1 MLIALCSDKGS
12 PGTTTS
18 ALALASAWAGS
29 AVLVETD
36 LFGGDL
42 AVRLRT
48 GRGDALPEAPTVLT
62 VAAAARTSCDPDLV
76 SRYAHTFTGS
86 LAVVPGHLCAEQ
98 AGRGVDWE
106 LLGSALAASEVP
118 VFVDLGRLQAAS
130 PLVGLAARADLVVV
144 VGRPVP
150 GSVIRLRVRLNRLVP
165 AMAAHPAA
173 QRGRSPRVYPLLVS
187 TGRHGPANVADLRR
201 VLRDSPAHPFV
212 AGAGFVAME
221 PGAVSRLERGEE
233 PTKRLSRT
241 ALLRSAGAICDDVT
255 ALLGTE
261 VAKVSAAAD
270 GSESVSRRLRL
281 PVRGAT

>member
-18 ALALASAWAGS
+18 AFALASVWSGS
-29 AVLVETD
+29 TLVVETD

-48 GRGDALPEAPTVLT
+48 RRGDALPEAPTVLT
-62 VAAAARTSCDPDLV
+62 VAAAARTSSDPDLV
-76 SRYAHTFTGS
+76 SRYAHPFTEAV
-86 LAVVPGHLCAEQ
+86 AVVPGHLCAEQ

-106 LLGSALAASEVP
+106 SLGSALAASEVP

-150 GSVIRLRVRLNRLVP
+150 GSVIRLRERLARLVP

-187 TGRHGPANVADLRR
+187 AGRHGPANVADLRR
-201 VLRDSPAHPFV
+201 VLRDSPANPFV
-212 AGAGFVAME
+212 AGAGFVSLD
-221 PGAVSRLERGEE
+221 PGAVCRLERGEE
-233 PTKRLSRT
+233 PMKRLSRT
-241 ALLRSAGAICDDVT
+241 ALLRSAGAVCDDFV

-261 VAKVSAAAD
+261 VATVGVDAD
-270 GSESVSRRLRL
+270 GSGAAGRRLRV